1 MLVPCGARERPDAV
15 TSQEKN
21 KDDRQGDKRW
31 MGARPT
37 YRWRGARVR
46 ERLSVSQS
54 SSSCTTDHI
63 GVQKSVARS
72 YRHVCCLCFVLCK
85 LHTYEVVSWNEY
97 TRGLTVCRYW
107 LWTYTS
113 VCREERFTETK
124 YSLWRWFAIWGKKQ
138 TYEWLHTVPVPLGL
152 LETFLSIAKKSIM
165 GRPHILKYI
174 WQRINNCCFIYLY
187 IY

>member
-1 MLVPCGARERPDAV
+1 MFPTSHFFDMLQWWCWCRAARGRGRMPLRHKKR
-15 TSQEKN
+15 TKTTG
-21 KDDRQGDKRW
+21 RQGDKRW

-37 YRWRGARVR
+37 YRWRGGTRVR

-85 LHTYEVVSWNEY
+85 LHTYEVASWNEY
-97 TRGLTVCRYW
+97 TRGLTVCRYL

-113 VCREERFTETK
+113 VCREERITETK
-124 YSLWRWFAIWGKKQ
+124 YSLWRRIAIWGKKQ
-138 TYEWLHTVPVPLGL
+138 TYEWLHTVPVSFGLAGNLFLG
-152 LETFLSIAKKSIM
+152 T
-165 GRPHILKYI
+165 G
-174 WQRINNCCFIYLY
+174 
-187 IY
+187 